1 MSKLTTFKGDTLK
14 ASKDIVPQTIGWWG
28 EGGGAQ
34 TYKLQVLQNLVILW
48 GYILVSFQQIMF
60 KLGILTKIKV
70 FFKAVLTDFCFLVP
84 VKRRNDRGRVY
95 SN

>member
-28 EGGGAQ
+28 GGGAQ

-70 FFKAVLTDFCFLVP
+70 FFKAVLTRFLLFGP
-84 VKRRNDRGRVY
+84 SQKTQ
-95 SN
+95 